1 MSIELTDVRAR
12 WQNQRQA
19 LLRADYNH
27 ADEEL
32 ARVIYYAD
40 HNPIISRILHLLRSS
55 SAYQTL
61 DANTWVGGRN
71 MAGTLGAGRTNLGFS
86 LDEKERCAQSLKVLE
101 WAVDRF
107 NNQSDGLWPIGETT
121 YGGTSTKFIDFIH
134 SAIEN
139 LFDPLYFYIDA
150 ELRNLETLITP
161 VDIVSEIQS
170 LVDNEASFHYPETH
184 KLLTDAY
191 KQLFT
196 LTSTSSGTSWY
207 QIGFSCRAVLVK
219 FANEVFNPSYIPEG
233 QEQPKEDDASN
244 KLKWT
249 TRYFLKSLGAG
260 DRYRESIEKIIQAN
274 WDFVSNTG
282 HRQESV
288 TEKDARLALIYT
300 YLTISIIDRLMVDY
314 ENKGSL

>member
-1 MSIELTDVRAR
+1 MSIELADVRAR

-32 ARVIYYAD
+32 ARVIYFAD
-40 HNPIISRILHLLRSS
+40 HNPIISRILQMLRSN

-61 DANTWVGGRN
+61 DADAWVSGRTQ
-71 MAGTLGAGRTNLGFS
+71 AGTIGAGRTNLGFS
-86 LDEKERCAQSLKVLE
+86 LDETERCAQSLKVIE
-101 WAVDRF
+101 WAITCF
-107 NNQSDGLWPIGETT
+107 NNGSDGLISIGETT
-121 YGGTSTKFIDFIH
+121 YGGSSTMYIDYTH

-139 LFDPLYFYIDA
+139 LFDPLYFYVDA
-150 ELRNLETLITP
+150 ELRSLDTLITP

-170 LVDNEASFHYPETH
+170 LVDNEASSRFPETH

-191 KQLFT
+191 KQLFI
-196 LTSTSSGTSWY
+196 LTSNSSGKSWY
-207 QIGFSCRAVLVK
+207 QIGFSCRTVLVK
-219 FANEVFNPSYIPEG
+219 FGNEVFDPSCVPDG

-249 TRYFLKSLGAG
+249 TRYLLKSVDAG

-274 WDFVSNTG
+274 WDFVSNIG

-288 TEKDARLALIYT
+288 TENDARLALIYT
-300 YLTISIIDRLMVDY
+300 YLTISMVYRLTAQ
-314 ENKGSL
+314 